1 MLIVRTGEFVVVNLY
16 AVIGEHG
23 TDPDRLLV
31 IGEDGQHYAW
41 ELSTDQTV
49 PVEVDDGWKI
59 DPGLAIQDLFVE
71 EQMGL

>member
-1 MLIVRTGEFVVVNLY
+1 MANLY

-41 ELSTDQTV
+41 ELSTDETV
-49 PVEVDDGWKI
+49 PVEVDEGWLI
-59 DPGLAIQDLFVE
+59 DPDLTNQDLLVE
-71 EQMGL
+71 DQLGL